1 MHLWGE
7 SNERLFHA
15 QQASSMIPCRQKK
28 KGHFLLSDKV
38 NFFQIRA
45 NSPAQSAVPVTTFLL
60 DQRRSTFYFLN
71 QQLRSPGPP
80 RIAASNEARITRI
93 EHTTSETEPA
103 NPNALTL
110 VNFPPKKP
118 KACAHAHA
126 HIQHPEP
133 RAYNTLPKWRQEW
146 AKNQNKKP
154 DLKDIGL
161 NHTSTRVCSLFC
173 DLAIPSYCARGP
185 QVVDHPK
192 LRMDK

>member
-15 QQASSMIPCRQKK
+15 QQASSMIPCHQKK

-38 NFFQIRA
+38 NFFQVRA
-45 NSPAQSAVPVTTFLL
+45 NSPVQSAVLVTTFLL
-60 DQRRSTFYFLN
+60 DQRRSTFYFFN

-80 RIAASNEARITRI
+80 RITAFNEAGNTRI

-103 NPNALTL
+103 SPNALLNL
-110 VNFPPKKP
+110 VNYSPMKP

-133 RAYNTLPKWRQEW
+133 RAHNTLPKWRQEG
-146 AKNQNKKP
+146 AKN
-154 DLKDIGL
+154 
-161 NHTSTRVCSLFC
+161 
-173 DLAIPSYCARGP
+173 
-185 QVVDHPK
+185 
-192 LRMDK
+192 